1 MHDRRMMVR
10 SNRGPF
16 DGLLRAALWRAGACA
31 GAYLAARSAMHWIRE
46 YDFRNRLVV
55 ITGGSRGLGLLIA
68 RQLADEGASLVI
80 CARDDEELAN
90 AEYELRGRAP
100 YIAAYTCDLTQ
111 PDDIATFFERVRHEI
126 GSIDVL
132 INNAGVIQV
141 GPMETMTHADYEQ
154 AMAVHF
160 WAPLLCMEQVIPDMR
175 RRRQGRIV
183 NISSIGGKI
192 AVPHLLPYCASKYA
206 LTGLSK
212 GMRAELIRDG
222 IYVTTVC
229 PGLMRTGS
237 PRHAL
242 FKGKHRAEYAWFSIG
257 DALPGLS
264 MDAER
269 AAEQV
274 ITACRYG
281 RAEIVLSLPAKLA
294 AWIDEL
300 APELTADLSALAARV
315 LPGPGGI
322 GRAAVE
328 GSQSTSAWS
337 PSFLTTLNER
347 AAEENNQLTAS
358 KDSVELSRG
367 EQCSMTPRSADDDVV
382 QQASEESFPASDPP
396 SWTPTTSI

>member
-1 MHDRRMMVR
+1 MHDRRMTFR
-10 SNRGPF
+10 SNRSVL
-16 DGLLRAALWRAGACA
+16 DGVVRGALWRAGACTA
-31 GAYLAARSAMHWIRE
+31 AYLAARGVANWLRE
-46 YDFRNRLVV
+46 YDFRNRLVA

-68 RQLADEGASLVI
+68 RQLAEEGASLVI

-90 AEYELRGRAP
+90 AEYELRGRSP
-100 YIAAYTCDLTQ
+100 FVAAYTCDLTQ
-111 PDDIATFFERVRHEI
+111 PDDIATLFARIRQEV
-126 GSIDVL
+126 GSVDVL

-141 GPMETMTHADYEQ
+141 GPMETMTHADYVQ
-154 AMAVHF
+154 AMEVHF
-160 WAPLLCMEQVIPDMR
+160 WAPLLCAEQVIPDMR
-175 RRRQGRIV
+175 RRREGRIV

-192 AVPHLLPYCASKYA
+192 AVPHMLPYCASKFA
-206 LTGLSK
+206 LVGLSK
-212 GMRAELIRDG
+212 GMRAELAKDR

-257 DALPGLS
+257 GAIPGPS

-269 AAEQV
+269 AAAQV
-274 ITACRYG
+274 INACRYG

-300 APELTADLSALAARV
+300 APELTADMSALAARMM
-315 LPGPGGI
+315 PGPGGI
-322 GRAAVE
+322 GRAAAE

-347 AAEENNQLTAS
+347 AAEENNQLAAGGN
-358 KDSVELSRG
+358 KVEQSCSIKSSMALSDAG
-367 EQCSMTPRSADDDVV
+367 DDVV
-382 QQASEESFPASDPP
+382 GEASEESFPASDPP
-396 SWTPTTSI
+396 SWTPTTSV

>member
-1 MHDRRMMVR
+1 MQNRRTMVR
-10 SNRGPF
+10 SNQGF
-16 DGLLRAALWRAGACA
+16 MDGLLRGALWRAGACA
-31 GAYLAARSAMHWIRE
+31 GAYLAARSAANWLRE
-46 YDFRNRLVV
+46 YDFRHRLVV

-100 YIAAYTCDLTQ
+100 FVAAYTCDLTQ
-111 PDDIATFFERVRHEI
+111 SDDIATLFGRIRREI
-126 GSIDVL
+126 GSVDVL

-141 GPMETMTHADYEQ
+141 GPMETMTHADYEE

-160 WAPLLCMEQVIPDMR
+160 WAPLLCAEQVIPDMR

-183 NISSIGGKI
+183 NIASIGGKI

-206 LTGLSK
+206 LVGLSK
-212 GMRAELIRDG
+212 GLRAELVKDR

-237 PRHAL
+237 PRHAM

-274 ITACRYG
+274 ISACRFG
-281 RAEIVLSLPAKLA
+281 RAEVVLSLPAKLA

-300 APELTADLSALAARV
+300 APEFTADLSALAARV

-328 GSQSTSAWS
+328 GSQSTSVWS

-347 AAEENNQLTAS
+347 AAEQNNQLSARKS
-358 KDSVELSRG
+358 SVELSQESRD
-367 EQCSMTPRSADDDVV
+367 SAERAPGDDVV
-382 QQASEESFPASDPP
+382 QEASEDSFPASDAP
-396 SWTPTTSI
+396 SWTATSST